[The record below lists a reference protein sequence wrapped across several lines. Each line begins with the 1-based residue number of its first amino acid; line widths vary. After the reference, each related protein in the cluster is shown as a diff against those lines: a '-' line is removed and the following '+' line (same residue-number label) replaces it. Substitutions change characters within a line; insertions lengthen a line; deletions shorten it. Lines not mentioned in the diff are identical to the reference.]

1 MTSMK
6 NRLRRL
12 ENDGYVRESGPDVV
26 LVVGIDPQTRKET
39 ESFTIK
45 IKKGEKK

>member
-12 ENDGYVRESGPDVV
+12 EKTEYIQDAGPTQIE
-26 LVVGIDPQTRKET
+26 VVGIDPQTGE
-39 ESFTIK
+39 EVDGFTIEVSK
-45 IKKGEKK
+45 TKN